1 MSHGGRREQRSWR
14 SRQVEEVQGVGDQP
28 DGLLEGAL
36 GSGRDDEEW
45 GGCWCSGCSL
55 VTDSEGKMAALKSVQ
70 SERLFGHGWGVE
82 SESLG
87 FIMSPYYE
95 YSKEMKR
102 IQLKRNV

>member
-55 VTDSEGKMAALKSVQ
+55 VTDSEGKMAALKSVW
-70 SERLFGHGWGVE
+70 FG
-82 SESLG
+82 LG
-87 FIMSPYYE
+87 TAGG
-95 YSKEMKR
+95 SKAKV
-102 IQLKRNV
+102 LVS